1 MDRRCEVDYE
11 RLAEEYKESLTTVL
25 RGFKAGAEFLETWV
39 PDEDDLQSI
48 LNILEAAEVDGLG
61 KISVYIG
68 SDTLR
73 NLDLRKLEEF
83 AAKVGAVKIE
93 ANGEGI
99 NLNVSFTGPRLSSRQ
114 WIWEPRIET
123 PSRSRPIAG
132 EIQSH
137 GGGRARGLATVR
149 EFSGSVHPVYKE
161 GLRKASLL
169 RSHEGELS
177 LESGIEPL
185 RATSGDVLLAV
196 QIEPSNHTVLKARY
210 LGASSDIQKG
220 LLEVLCRIM
229 EGKPILEC
237 SDHAVIYLE
246 HELRDHSQFP
256 PVPGVVTPENA
267 DPIFSQATHL
277 VRSLMA
283 EYRQRTGFASTVN
296 FYDPPSSG
304 SWRALSQDERIRRVQ
319 NALDGHPAG
328 QGLEVVSLEGLKR
341 VVIKFNG
348 ESDSGVK
355 QSRLIELENFIKNTI
370 DPVLQVYILPMVDK
384 NKIRRIK
391 GANI

>member
-73 NLDLRKLEEF
+73 NLDLRKLAEF

-169 RSHEGELS
+169 RSHEGEL
-177 LESGIEPL
+177 
-185 RATSGDVLLAV
+185 
-196 QIEPSNHTVLKARY
+196 
-210 LGASSDIQKG
+210 
-220 LLEVLCRIM
+220 
-229 EGKPILEC
+229 
-237 SDHAVIYLE
+237 
-246 HELRDHSQFP
+246 
-256 PVPGVVTPENA
+256 
-267 DPIFSQATHL
+267 
-277 VRSLMA
+277 RS
-283 EYRQRTGFASTVN
+283 E
-296 FYDPPSSG
+296 
-304 SWRALSQDERIRRVQ
+304 E
-319 NALDGHPAG
+319 
-328 QGLEVVSLEGLKR
+328 
-341 VVIKFNG
+341 
-348 ESDSGVK
+348 
-355 QSRLIELENFIKNTI
+355 
-370 DPVLQVYILPMVDK
+370 
-384 NKIRRIK
+384 
-391 GANI
+391 